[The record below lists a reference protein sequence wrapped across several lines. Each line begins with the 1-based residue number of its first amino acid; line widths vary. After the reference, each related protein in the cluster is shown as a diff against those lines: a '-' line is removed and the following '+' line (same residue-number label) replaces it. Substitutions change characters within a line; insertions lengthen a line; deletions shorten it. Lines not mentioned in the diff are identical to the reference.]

1 MKISDTTNFSSSNL
15 TVLMTHEPGVGIEDV
30 HCQSYCRQYDGYRQQ
45 GVVLVVEAGVV
56 AIEAGVA
63 QGQS

>member
-1 MKISDTTNFSSSNL
+1 
-15 TVLMTHEPGVGIEDV
+15 MTYEPGVVIEDV
-30 HCQSYCRQYDGYRQQ
+30 HCQSYCRQDNGYSQQ
-45 GVVLVVEAGVV
+45 GVVRSAEAGVA

>member
-1 MKISDTTNFSSSNL
+1 
-15 TVLMTHEPGVGIEDV
+15 MTHEPGVGIEDV